1 MTTFVLVP
9 GLWLGAWA
17 WHEVTA
23 ALRGAGHD
31 AYPLTLTGVA
41 DRQHVGG
48 PRTDLDTHI
57 TDITALIETE
67 ELTDVV
73 LVAHSYAGHPVT
85 GAADR
90 IPQRLRRVVYVDS
103 GPLPNGMSHLD
114 VHDAAEQDRIRTQ
127 VGTGWRMPPR
137 DWDPEQDPVNLAGL
151 SATALD
157 TLRGRATPH
166 PFGTLTQPLALTGAG
181 EAVPRALIA
190 CTYPLDQVRIL
201 IEQQHPFFAGLAD
214 AALAGLPTGH
224 WPMFSEP
231 DALAKALASIA

>member
-9 GLWLGAWA
+9 GMWLGAWA

-48 PRTDLDTHI
+48 AQTDLDTHI

-85 GAADR
+85 AAADR

-103 GPLPNGMSHLD
+103 GPLPSGMSHLD
-114 VHDAAEQDRIRTQ
+114 VSDAAEQDRIRAG
-127 VGTGWRMPPR
+127 VGTGWQVPPR

-151 SATALD
+151 
-157 TLRGRATPH
+157 
-166 PFGTLTQPLALTGAG
+166 
-181 EAVPRALIA
+181 
-190 CTYPLDQVRIL
+190 
-201 IEQQHPFFAGLAD
+201 
-214 AALAGLPTGH
+214 PTGH
-224 WPMFSEP
+224 WPMLSEP
-231 DALAKALASIA
+231 AALATTLASLA